1 MRSSYQS
8 LSSYRSRLHGAC
20 RYSPEASET
29 EEEPDQHL
37 LQRPARDTRSARP
50 DQGGS
55 SGFGQDRGASGAG
68 PRVVLRWS
76 GRPES
81 LSSQPPLQAML
92 RSHPRN
98 GRQPERANEG
108 AAGSRALKPR
118 SQAAGPSPDHSLR
131 RSQRSVRSTALPSP
145 APEDPSRHA
154 AEANGSAAA
163 FTQMPSQDPPST
175 FASART
181 NGFAFSPGR
190 ARRTRLRHPSPSATQ
205 ALGQSAMQTED
216 NDALMDEQE
225 QLEEAI
231 RQSLLSSEEKQDAEG
246 HEFSAAPSSAAQK
259 GRSGLRIKLRGAS

>member
-1 MRSSYQS
+1 M
-8 LSSYRSRLHGAC
+8 
-20 RYSPEASET
+20 
-29 EEEPDQHL
+29 
-37 LQRPARDTRSARP
+37 
-50 DQGGS
+50 
-55 SGFGQDRGASGAG
+55 
-68 PRVVLRWS
+68 VLRWS

-131 RSQRSVRSTALPSP
+131 RSQRSVRSTASPSP

-163 FTQMPSQDPPST
+163 LTQMPSQETPST

-246 HEFSAAPSSAAQK
+246 REFSAAPSSAAQK